1 MPTAEP
7 ETVHRIT
14 LPPLGPVGDEISATA
29 SLGRNEAI
37 QALKA
42 VRAREFTALHA
53 HLVEHIN
60 ETTGLDVVLTI
71 SAITDAI
78 VRALTE
84 RAMQRAGAPTDW
96 ANHTGI
102 FAIGGY
108 GRGEMNPHSDLDLL
122 MLDVKPGVGWADQ
135 AWAELNTLLWDVKF
149 QVGASHRS
157 APELARITEED
168 FVTATAIIESRP
180 VHAAAPLTG
189 AMSEILARFRKKR
202 GKEFLAYKLAELAKR
217 REQAG
222 ASLFVMEPNLKSN
235 PGCLRDVQLLR
246 NMAFLACGSRNLFA
260 LGELDGISRSDLS
273 GALATHDHLLEL
285 RSLLHF
291 NHGRKQDVF
300 QLADQVKVAKMLGYA
315 DVSRLRAVEHFMK
328 RHYAQV
334 RHVHQVLELA
344 ASRLEAKGYLG
355 LRLKPLI
362 ATRRTLCP
370 GFSIIAGR
378 VYLAD
383 DGFWRQPRAGARLI
397 GMCREAQRRQV
408 HLSVELQR
416 AIAANL
422 QVVEDDARCDPEAVA
437 AFLSILGDSST
448 GRHILGEMHA
458 AGLLGAWLPEFGL
471 VDCLMQFD
479 SWHQYT
485 IDEHTILAVG
495 NLDALA
501 SGRSQGLPGMPAAY
515 RTLARPDLLVL
526 GLLLHDVGKYMGRG
540 HVARGAMMV
549 ERVARRLALP
559 RGDEDLVHFLV
570 QQHVVLSDASRKRDF
585 REPSFLTA
593 IAELIGTRERLD
605 YLYCLTWADAKAVGD
620 GVLTGWQEALL
631 GEIYDAV
638 CAKIAGIVPGPDLHV
653 RLSAAL
659 VGAGASAEAAER
671 HLADLGGTYEHQIPP
686 DEVVR
691 HWRVLST
698 CEQGGIGL
706 LHELRDRHV
715 HLTLALPDRHELF
728 ADVAATLSGHGFDI
742 VDLRTWIT
750 RSGKVLYTMRLAS
763 IYPGRLGEV
772 TLWARL
778 ATDLLAVSSG
788 HLVARTLLERRR
800 AAVRTARVA
809 DSGFEDHAVKID
821 SATSGRFSV
830 VDVVTRD
837 EVGLLSRLCR
847 SISGYGCEIGY
858 ASINTMGDVAVDVF
872 YVSKDGRKLDEGEAE
887 ELRRHMVAE
896 LGLTAD
902 PTA

>member
-1 MPTAEP
+1 MPAMPTAEP

-14 LPPLGPVGDEISATA
+14 MPALGPVAEEITATA
-29 SLGRNEAI
+29 QLGRNEAVA
-37 QALKA
+37 ALKLI
-42 VRAREFTALHA
+42 RTREFAAQHA

-71 SAITDAI
+71 SALTDAI
-78 VRALTE
+78 VRACVE
-84 RAMQRAGAPTDW
+84 RAMQRAGAPADW
-96 ANHTGI
+96 ADHTGI

-122 MLDVKPGVGWADQ
+122 MLDVKPGIAWADRG
-135 AWAELNTLLWDVKF
+135 WAELNTLLWDVKF

-168 FVTATAIIESRP
+168 FVTATAIIESRS
-180 VHAAAPLTG
+180 VHAAAPPAA
-189 AMSEILARFRKKR
+189 AMSDLLARFRKRR
-202 GKEFLAYKLAELAKR
+202 GAAFLAYKLDELAKR
-217 REQAG
+217 RESAG

-246 NMAFLACGSRNLFA
+246 NMAFLACGSRNLLA
-260 LGELDGISRSDLS
+260 LGELDGISRGDLS
-273 GALATHDHLLEL
+273 GVLATHDHLLEL

-291 NHGRKQDVF
+291 THGRKQDVF

-328 RHYAQV
+328 RHYVQV

-344 ASRLEAKGYLG
+344 ASRLEAKGFLG
-355 LRLKPLI
+355 RRFLPLI
-362 ATRRTLCP
+362 ATRKTLAP

-397 GMCREAQRRQV
+397 EMCREAQRRQV
-408 HLSVELQR
+408 RLSVELMR

-422 QVVEDDARCDPEAVA
+422 MVVEDEARCDPGAA
-437 AFLSILGDSST
+437 QAFLAMLGDLGASRQILGD
-448 GRHILGEMHA
+448 MHA

-485 IDEHTILAVG
+485 IDEHTILAMG

-501 SGRSQGLPGMPAAY
+501 AGRSPGLPGMATAF
-515 RTLARPDLLVL
+515 RGLARKDLLSL

-559 RGDEDLVHFLV
+559 REDEDLVHFLV
-570 QQHVVLSDASRKRDF
+570 MQHVALSDASRKRDF
-585 REPSFLTA
+585 REPSFLQPF
-593 IAELIGTRERLD
+593 AERIGTRERLD
-605 YLYCLTWADAKAVGD
+605 YLYCLTWADAKAVGE

-631 GEIYDAV
+631 GELYDAV
-638 CAKIAGIVPGPDLHV
+638 CGQLAGAPPGPDLHV

-659 VGAGASAEAAER
+659 NEAGASREQAER

-698 CEQGGIGL
+698 CETSGLGL

-715 HLTLALPDRHELF
+715 HLTLALPDRHALF

-742 VDLRTWIT
+742 VDLRTWVT
-750 RSGKVLYTMRLAS
+750 RSLKVLYTMRLATA
-763 IYPGRLGEV
+763 YPSRMGED
-772 TLWARL
+772 TLWAKL
-778 ATDLLAVSSG
+778 STDLLAVSQG
-788 HLVARTLLERRR
+788 RLDARSLLDRRR
-800 AAVRTARVA
+800 AAVRTNKAA
-809 DSGFEDHAVKID
+809 DSGFEDHAIKID
-821 SATSGRFSV
+821 SATSARFSII
-830 VDVVTRD
+830 DVVTRD

-847 SISGYGCEIGY
+847 SISGHGCEIGY
-858 ASINTMGDVAVDVF
+858 ACINTMGDVAVDVF
-872 YVSKDGRKLDEGEAE
+872 YVSKDGRKLDEAEADG
-887 ELRRHMVAE
+887 LKRHMVAE
-896 LGLTAD
+896 LGL
-902 PTA
+902 